1 MQDSFVELLELLL
14 PEIIVDYFELTSYKK
29 GEEIS
34 HLYLKEINSIPKE
47 YRENKSSSKG
57 FFNEITF
64 QDFPIRGHQVYLHI
78 TRRRWFNEDSGQVV
92 FSPDNYREEFSSRR
106 NSGNTGVCDFFK
118 RNQSIQ
124 SLMIAMQSPLSM
136 VSKVKT
142 YYINTKI
149 F

>member
-1 MQDSFVELLELLL
+1 M
-14 PEIIVDYFELTSYKK
+14 
-29 GEEIS
+29 
-34 HLYLKEINSIPKE
+34 
-47 YRENKSSSKG
+47 
-57 FFNEITF
+57 
-64 QDFPIRGHQVYLHI
+64 YLHI

-106 NSGNTGVCDFFK
+106 HSGNTGVCDFFK

-136 VSKVKT
+136 MSKVKT

>member
-1 MQDSFVELLELLL
+1 MQDCFVELLTLLL
-14 PEIIVDYFELTSYKK
+14 PEIIVDYFELTSYKE

-34 HLYLKEINSIPKE
+34 HLYLQEIYSIPKE
-47 YRENKSSSKG
+47 HRENKLSSKG
-57 FFNEITF
+57 FFNEITV

-78 TRRRWFNEDSGQVV
+78 TRRRWSNGDSGQVV
-92 FSPDNYREEFSSRR
+92 FSPDNYRQEFSSRR
-106 NSGNTGVCDFFK
+106 NSGNTGVCVFFK
-118 RNQSIQ
+118 RNQSMQ

-149 F
+149 L